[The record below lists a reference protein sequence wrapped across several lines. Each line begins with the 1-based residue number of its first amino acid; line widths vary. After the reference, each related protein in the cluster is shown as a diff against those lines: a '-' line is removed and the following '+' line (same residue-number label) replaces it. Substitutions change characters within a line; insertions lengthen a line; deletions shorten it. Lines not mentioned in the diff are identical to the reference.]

1 MNVIPGAN
9 ATPALASLHL
19 PQGPYHYVT
28 PNLTPFLLRS
38 VAFAETRE
46 VQDLVVFWQEKPAQQ
61 HTRWEGEPG
70 SGISL
75 PLPGLSK
82 SLPTLTRLRVLL
94 WKEGKVTAPALLDH
108 WEDVGG

>member
-19 PQGPYHYVT
+19 PRGPYHYVT

-46 VQDLVVFWQEKPAQQ
+46 VQDLVVF
-61 HTRWEGEPG
+61 
-70 SGISL
+70 
-75 PLPGLSK
+75 
-82 SLPTLTRLRVLL
+82 
-94 WKEGKVTAPALLDH
+94 
-108 WEDVGG
+108 